1 MMALLF
7 CCSKDLKPSA
17 RRGKPTSAAGA
28 DTASRL
34 SCSGRI
40 FAPKLI
46 SAGEQK
52 YGHRKIK
59 SRIKG
64 KIIRLS
70 SIAIFMFVFTFDLLC
85 AIMKVNI
92 RNEVYI

>member
-1 MMALLF
+1 MGSQRA
-7 CCSKDLKPSA
+7 P
-17 RRGKPTSAAGA
+17 PGA
-28 DTASRL
+28 DTASRW
-34 SCSGRI
+34 SCRGRI

-85 AIMKVNI
+85 AIMKVNM
-92 RNEVYI
+92 RNEVFI